1 MKYVYEMSIEGR
13 MVKAMS
19 KFIRVER
26 NRMNP
31 IDNGSFVTIAY
42 YQTPDF
48 EIVGLVR

>member
-1 MKYVYEMSIEGR
+1 MKYIYEMSTEGR
-13 MVKAMS
+13 TIKAMS

-26 NRMNP
+26 NKLNP

-48 EIVGLVR
+48 EIIGLVC